1 MQSNLTGKRKN
12 DNAVHVLRRSLPFM
26 AEQNCPFPVQGLA
39 IAPSCTQ
46 PHRRRHCSATPPQEV
61 PIVLRLNLYGR
72 WISAGIIMPY

>member
-12 DNAVHVLRRSLPFM
+12 DNAVHVLRRLLQFM

-46 PHRRRHCSATPPQEV
+46 PHRRRQTCLLCSV
-61 PIVLRLNLYGR
+61 LIYIVLA
-72 WISAGIIMPY
+72 SVV